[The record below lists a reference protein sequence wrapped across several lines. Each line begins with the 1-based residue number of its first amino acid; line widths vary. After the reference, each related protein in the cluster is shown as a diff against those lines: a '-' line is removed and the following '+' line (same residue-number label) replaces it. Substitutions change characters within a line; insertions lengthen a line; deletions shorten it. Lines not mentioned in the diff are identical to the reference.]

1 MSRVRGGVW
10 LWLGLGAIALLS
22 PVLSAEPPVRGPG
35 PVPAPAAAPEDPPA
49 PGPPP
54 AAPAPAPDAAQG
66 AEAPPAGPPR
76 TFEDLDRILG
86 ARPHIFLWILA
97 LRFLPV
103 IAGVG
108 FLVLYLVRRAEVA
121 RGVLPPPAWRPPTV
135 PFDLAQAG
143 LICLGV
149 VGLAAFLGHLAR
161 LQPGDITT
169 TLLVTAGG
177 SLPFAAVV
185 IARRWQV
192 RRTAPLSAP
201 RALGVGLAVL
211 CMAST
216 VTVPVTI
223 VVRFLSEVLGGGS
236 PALQELV
243 TEALADRPTAWQIAA
258 FGVLAAPIAE
268 EALFRG
274 LLYPALRHALGGSG
288 RAAWGSALI
297 TSALFSAVHANWLV
311 ALPLFALALFLARLM
326 ERTDSLL
333 ACVVAHA
340 AHNALAMASLLL
352 VTGGA

>member
-22 PVLSAEPPVRGPG
+22 PVLSAEPPVPGPG

-49 PGPPP
+49 PAPPP
-54 AAPAPAPDAAQG
+54 AAPAPAPDAAPG

-76 TFEDLDRILG
+76 TVEDLERIVS
-86 ARPHIFLWILA
+86 ARPHLSLWLLA

-108 FLVLYLVRRAEVA
+108 FVVLYLVRRAEVA

-149 VGLAAFLGHLAR
+149 VGLLALLADLTGVR
-161 LQPGDITT
+161 EGETVT
-169 TLLVTAGG
+169 ALLVTAGG

-211 CMAST
+211 CVAST
-216 VTVPVTI
+216 VTVPLTI
-223 VVRFLSEVLGGGS
+223 AVVFLSEALGGGS

-258 FGVLAAPIAE
+258 LGVLAVPIAE

-297 TSALFSAVHANWLV
+297 TSALFSALHANWLG